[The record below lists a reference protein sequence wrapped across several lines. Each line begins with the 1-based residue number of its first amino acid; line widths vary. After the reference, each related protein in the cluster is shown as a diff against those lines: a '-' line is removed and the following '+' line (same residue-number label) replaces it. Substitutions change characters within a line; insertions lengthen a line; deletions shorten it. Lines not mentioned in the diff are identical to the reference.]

1 MDLLKFFPNDHY
13 FHFYVAIHLE
23 QSGLHDLFPKLFT
36 DFGFLEQK
44 LRYTGL
50 PNTVGDLKLFQERI
64 FAHMTDPDFYA
75 ELLTEFL
82 MGAEVLL
89 SKSADTC
96 LLQLALNC
104 TGPIADEAKRQA
116 AKYNNRVWFCDM

>member
-1 MDLLKFFPNDHY
+1 M
-13 FHFYVAIHLE
+13 
-23 QSGLHDLFPKLFT
+23 
-36 DFGFLEQK
+36 
-44 LRYTGL
+44 RYTGL
-50 PNTVGDLKLFQERI
+50 PNTVGDLRLFQERI
-64 FAHMTDPDFYA
+64 FTRMRDPEFYA

-104 TGPIADEAKRQA
+104 TGMIAEEAKIQA
-116 AKYNNRVWFCDM
+116 SQYNNRVWFCDM

>member
-1 MDLLKFFPNDHY
+1 MHN
-13 FHFYVAIHLE
+13 
-23 QSGLHDLFPKLFT
+23 LFPDLFT

-44 LRYTGL
+44 VRYTGL
-50 PNTVGDLKLFQERI
+50 PNTVGDLRLFQHRI
-64 FAHMTDPDFYA
+64 FTRMDNADFFA

-89 SKSADTC
+89 SKSEDAC

-104 TGPIADEAKRQA
+104 TGMIADEAKLQA
-116 AKYNNRVWFCDM
+116 SQYNNRVWFCDM